1 MSLKDLKTLLTAR
14 TIRRE
19 DVAKL
24 SDADKVAALTAKNQH
39 LINKCEALMYK
50 NDRYSTQNK
59 KLEARIESV
68 TRRLRES
75 EKFTTDQAAT
85 IEALNDA
92 LAQCD
97 DTIGKM
103 EKTSN
108 WTAANERIALSGAA
122 NV

>member
-24 SDADKVAALTAKNQH
+24 SDADKVVALTAKNQH
-39 LINKCEALMYK
+39 LINKCETLMYK
-50 NDRYSTQNK
+50 NDRHSTQNK

>member
-1 MSLKDLKTLLTAR
+1 MTLKDLKTLLTAR

-50 NDRYSTQNK
+50 NDRYSTENK

-85 IEALNDA
+85 IEALNDE

-97 DTIGKM
+97 DIIGKIDRTCKISA
-103 EKTSN
+103 EREGASN
-108 WTAANERIALSGAA
+108 
-122 NV
+122 V